1 MLEKLLQEIAP
12 LQEKLQ
18 NHPIYEEVKDLRDL
32 EVFMKYH
39 VYFVWDFMSLV
50 KFLQHNFAPST
61 YPWKPVSNS
70 QIAHFINDIVLEE
83 ETDHLPN
90 GQIMSHFQMYGMAMN
105 EMGIDTD
112 YINHFIEDFTLE
124 SKEAIFKEYLI
135 PIEIKRGIQQTF
147 DFIDPKKPH
156 IAASAFCFGR
166 ENIIP
171 KMFQS
176 LLDRFG
182 IQEKDAPLF
191 HYYLSRH
198 IQLDGEV
205 HGPMAIKMVSFTC
218 ADNDQKWKEATDA
231 AKKALKAR
239 ISLWDFILGEIL
251 LAKGAGQVKTMT
263 SPEILNREI

>member
-1 MLEKLLQEIAP
+1 MLEKLLREIAP
-12 LQEKLQ
+12 LQEELQ
-18 NHPIYEEVKDLRDL
+18 NHPIYKEVQDLRNL

-39 VYFVWDFMSLV
+39 VYSVWDFMSLV
-50 KFLQHNFAPST
+50 KFLQQSFAPSS

-90 GQIMSHFQMYGMAMN
+90 GQTMSHFQMYGKAMN

-112 YINHFIEDFTLE
+112 YIDHFVEDFTLE

-135 PIEIKRGIQQTF
+135 PTEIKKGILQTF
-147 DFIDPKKPH
+147 EFIDPKKPH
-156 IAASAFCFGR
+156 IGASAFCFGR

-176 LLDRFG
+176 LLDKFG
-182 IQEKDAPLF
+182 IKEGDAPLF

-205 HGPMAIKMVSFTC
+205 HGPMAIQMVNYAC
-218 ADNDQKWKEATDA
+218 GDNQQKWEEAIIA
-231 AKKALKAR
+231 AKTALKAR
-239 ISLWDFILGEIL
+239 ISLWDFILSEIM
-251 LAKGAGQVKTMT
+251 LAKGVSHPKIRT
-263 SPEILNREI
+263 SQGISNRGI